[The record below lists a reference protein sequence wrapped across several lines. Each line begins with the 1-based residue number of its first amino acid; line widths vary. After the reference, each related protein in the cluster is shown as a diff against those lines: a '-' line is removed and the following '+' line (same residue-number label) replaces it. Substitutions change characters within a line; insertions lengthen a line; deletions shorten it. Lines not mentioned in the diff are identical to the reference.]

1 MKLLVAL
8 LLGVYILQANE
19 VVNIKNTSVK
29 NLSVLE
35 EKKRFYSLV
44 VPAVQKVH
52 EELSA
57 KYKRIKKDIGAK
69 KNTQEIKDLKH
80 LYRVTTD
87 EELLLA
93 LKPHPVS
100 IAIAQAAI
108 ESAWATSHIFLKA
121 NNLFGVW
128 SVNKNDD
135 RIAAAQKRKGGR
147 TIWLRKFKN
156 VEGSI
161 RTYYLTIARVKVYKK
176 LREYR
181 MKTDDVFEIIKGL
194 DKYSERGTKYVD
206 SIGKV
211 IRHNNLTK
219 YDKR

>member
-19 VVNIKNTSVK
+19 VVDIKNTSVK
-29 NLSVLE
+29 NLSVSE

-135 RIAAAQKRKGGR
+135 RIAAAQKRKGNR

-161 RTYYLTIARVKVYKK
+161 RTYYLTIARVKAYKK

-211 IRHNNLTK
+211 IRHNDLTK

>member
-19 VVNIKNTSVK
+19 VVDIKNTSVK

>member
-19 VVNIKNTSVK
+19 VVDIKNTSVK
-29 NLSVLE
+29 NLSVSE

-135 RIAAAQKRKGGR
+135 RIAAAQKRKGNR

-211 IRHNNLTK
+211 IRHNDLTK

>member
-19 VVNIKNTSVK
+19 VVNIKNTPVK

>member
-29 NLSVLE
+29 NLSVSE

>member
-52 EELSA
+52 AELSA

>member
-19 VVNIKNTSVK
+19 VVDIKNTSVK
-29 NLSVLE
+29 NLSVSE

>member
-19 VVNIKNTSVK
+19 VVDIKNTSVK
-29 NLSVLE
+29 NLSVSE

-44 VPAVQKVH
+44 VPVVQKVH

-135 RIAAAQKRKGGR
+135 RIAAAQKRKGNR

-211 IRHNNLTK
+211 IRHNDLTK